1 MAGPAVR
8 YPDWYLQRWHL
19 LPEGYLSR
27 RSVAGYEA
35 VIRNVY
41 NAAAEGHVL
50 GTLVRRLRA
59 SRPGRALDLGCGPGR
74 CLAALR
80 RAFPASELTG
90 VDLSPFMLELARD
103 RLAAGGGA
111 SLVHA
116 DARETLLEEK
126 TFDTITAI
134 HLLGHVPRGAA
145 LAMLAEARRLLAPG
159 GRLFVVDHS
168 WHPRQSA
175 GFRSET
181 RQWLLGGLLRLETL
195 TPV

>member
-1 MAGPAVR
+1 MAGPAVN
-8 YPDWYLQRWHL
+8 YPEWYMQRWHY

-35 VIRNVY
+35 VIRNLY

-59 SRPGRALDLGCGPGR
+59 ARHGRILDLGCGPGR
-74 CLAALR
+74 CLAALK

-90 VDLSPFMLELARD
+90 LDLSPFMLELARD

-116 DARETLLEEK
+116 DARETPFEER
-126 TFDTITAI
+126 TFDAITAI

-145 LAMLAEARRLLAPG
+145 LAVLAEARRLLAPG
-159 GRLFVVDHS
+159 GRLLVVDHS
-168 WHPRQSA
+168 WHPRERA
-175 GFRSET
+175 GFRSEA
-181 RQWLLGGLLRLETL
+181 RHRLLGGLLRLETL
-195 TPV
+195 TPA